1 MERIFRAPC
10 KRLRV
15 LRVLEACNSPQIK
28 LCTQNLFDGYLGKL
42 ITSLPAHDQ
51 VSLEWPR
58 DSAVLEFSVKEDFA
72 VDQVAV
78 ELINFRH
85 NYASGVISIR
95 STLQAVD
102 RSVLSHSSQEAVF
115 TFYMCASTSTL

>member
-1 MERIFRAPC
+1 
-10 KRLRV
+10 
-15 LRVLEACNSPQIK
+15 
-28 LCTQNLFDGYLGKL
+28 
-42 ITSLPAHDQ
+42 
-51 VSLEWPR
+51 
-58 DSAVLEFSVKEDFA
+58 LEFSVKEDFA